1 MGKPKHSNDTRGE
14 QKGAQQHDEGQ
25 YGPKAFEA
33 KWAEITDHTNA
44 DRARGSER
52 AANDPNNDGKTGAG
66 EAALQMQEAHDPSM
80 RDGRHRLYEERKQHD
95 EADRASGKDR
105 LIADVTQHKHDKE
118 EFQIPNGRTNHPNAP
133 HKLPDHMVHS
143 PGESGK

>member
-33 KWAEITDHTNA
+33 KRAEVANQGARREREPA
-44 DRARGSER
+44 DPGFRDGHER
-52 AANDPNNDGKTGAG
+52 
-66 EAALQMQEAHDPSM
+66 ELEDPSV
-80 RDGRHRLYEERKQHD
+80 RDGRHRLSEERKQHD
-95 EADRASGKDR
+95 EADRAQAKNH
-105 LIADVTQHKHDKE
+105 LIADIEVHGHDRSR
-118 EFQIPNGRTNHPNAP
+118 FQVPGGRNQNTGEQGF
-133 HKLPDHMVHS
+133 KS